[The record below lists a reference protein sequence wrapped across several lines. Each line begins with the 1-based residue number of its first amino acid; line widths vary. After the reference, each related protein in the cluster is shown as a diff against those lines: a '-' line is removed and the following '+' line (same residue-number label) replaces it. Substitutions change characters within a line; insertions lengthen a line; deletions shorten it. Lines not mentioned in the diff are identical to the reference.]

1 MALYKRGRIWHYS
14 FEFQGRRIQATTG
27 HSNRTAALRVE
38 AKRKSDL
45 LDGRAGFAPKKI
57 PPRFEDAVK
66 AFKAW
71 SKERHRPKTHALHE
85 MNCETLT
92 RFFAG
97 KWLDVITPEAVE
109 EFRQV
114 RAREARKNAKD
125 GSTVAPATVNRALST
140 LRLLFNALGFK
151 SPVSK
156 GMFAKEPEQMRVVT
170 PEEEL
175 KYFRKASQPLH
186 DIATVILHTGM
197 RPEEVFR
204 MEFRNVDLQ
213 RRTIFN
219 PWGKTKAAKRLIPV
233 DLTVHNILKRRSD
246 AAKGRYV
253 FCSPAGPGRA
263 ENPDQPIGSVR
274 KAHDAAIARAKLAS
288 FRLYDLRHTFATRAA
303 QAGVD
308 VLTLAALLG
317 HTSVQMTMRYV
328 HPTDQHK
335 QSAAEKLEAYNAELL
350 AAALKK
356 EHGVVTVSATIQ

>member
-1 MALYKRGRIWHYS
+1 MALYKRGKVWWYS
-14 FEFQGRRIQATTG
+14 FEFQGRRMQASTG
-27 HSNRTAALRVE
+27 HRNRTAALRVE
-38 AKRKSDL
+38 AKRKTDL
-45 LDGRAGFAPKKI
+45 LNGRAGFAPKKA
-57 PPRFEDAVK
+57 PPRFEEGVK
-66 AFKAW
+66 TFLAW

-85 MNCETLT
+85 MNCETLK

-97 KWLDVITPEAVE
+97 KWLDVVTPEMVE
-109 EFRQV
+109 EFRQL
-114 RAREARKNAKD
+114 RAHEARKNAKD

-140 LRLLFNALGFK
+140 LRLLFNVLGFK

-156 GMFAKEPEQMRVVT
+156 GMFGKEPEGTRVVT
-170 PEEEL
+170 PAEEL
-175 KYFRKASQPLH
+175 KYFREASQPLH

-204 MEFRNVDLQ
+204 MECRNVDLQ

-219 PWGKTKAAKRLIPV
+219 PWGKTKAAQRLMPV
-233 DLTVHNILKRRSD
+233 DHAVHDILKRRTEG
-246 AAKGRYV
+246 AKGRFV
-253 FCSPAGPGRA
+253 FCSPEGPGRA
-263 ENPDQPIGSVR
+263 ENPDRAVGSVR
-274 KAHDAAIARAKLAS
+274 KAHDAALERAAVGH

-335 QSAAEKLEAYNAELL
+335 KSAAEKFEAYNAELL
-350 AAALKK
+350 VAALKK
-356 EHGVVTVSATIQ
+356 EHGVVTVSATIV